1 MIEIRAAKE
10 QDMEAVLSIYNYE
23 VMHGTATFD
32 VVPRTMEEQMDWF
45 RRHDGGRH
53 PVLVA
58 VEDGRVVGFA
68 SLRLTATGRPTMPRR
83 SFPCMWTQRTDGAA
97 LPGRFCRH
105 CLPEPGS
112 AGISAR

>member
-45 RRHDGGRH
+45 RHHDGDWH

-58 VEDGRVVGFA
+58 VEDGRAVGFA
-68 SLRLTATGRPTMPRR
+68 SLSSYRDRAAYDATAELSMYVDAAYRR
-83 SFPCMWTQRTDGAA
+83 RGIARALLQALFAGARERG
-97 LPGRFCRH
+97 L
-105 CLPEPGS
+105 
-112 AGISAR
+112 